1 VTTADALLA
10 AVIATPDDDL
20 VRLVYAD
27 YAEEIR
33 RNWPFFRDRRID
45 HYAGIT
51 KRVADGT
58 GG

>member
-1 VTTADALLA
+1 MTTADALLA

-51 KRVADGT
+51 KRVAD
-58 GG
+58 